1 MASILAQ
8 GQLKAVGSPCIKVAV
23 GAGAAANADLVV
35 TGITTD
41 DTILALI
48 QITQTTGAPV
58 DLTQY
63 ATINDDDDVRSTQ
76 AFTNTTADFF
86 LCLWHDASA

>member
-8 GQLKAVGSPCIKVAV
+8 GMTKAAGSPCIKVAV

-41 DTILALI
+41 DEIIGLI

-63 ATINDDDDVRSTQ
+63 ATINDTDDVRSSQ

-86 LCLWHDASA
+86 LCIWRDTSA

>member
-8 GQLKAVGSPCIKVAV
+8 GMTKAVGSPCIKVAV
-23 GAGAAANADLVV
+23 GAGAAASTDLVV

-48 QITQTTGAPV
+48 QITQTTGAPI

-63 ATINDDDDVRSTQ
+63 ASIEDDDDVQSTQ

>member
-8 GQLKAVGSPCIKVAV
+8 GMQKAVSSPCIKVAV
-23 GAGAAANADLVV
+23 GAGAAANTDLVV

-41 DTILALI
+41 DTIIALI
-48 QITQTTGAPV
+48 QITQTTGVPV

-63 ATINDDDDVRSTQ
+63 ASINDDDDVRSTT
-76 AFTNTTADFF
+76 AFTNTTSDFF
-86 LCLWHDASA
+86 LCVWHDTSA